1 LRLAEKGKKAAGL
14 IIRKYRLIEMFL
26 VKKMNMGWEDVHE
39 IAEQIELIQSPV
51 FFEKVD
57 EKLIY
62 PKVDPHSSPI
72 PDPIL

>member
-1 LRLAEKGKKAAGL
+1 MRLAEKEKEAAGL

-51 FFEKVD
+51 FF
-57 EKLIY
+57 
-62 PKVDPHSSPI
+62 
-72 PDPIL
+72 